1 MFEREIPT
9 IEKKEKTREELLENF
24 KSSLEEY
31 GVEGASVEVE
41 DNSLK
46 IEQECGEGIR
56 GIGYDGKLW
65 MRLDQG
71 GESDNPVA
79 NEFQYNEN
87 TFASLKSEFQGV
99 TFEKV
104 GEEKIKIQI
113 DSDHPAIT
121 MAKLLG
127 DKEVQLR
134 GISGWGNA
142 NSFEF
147 NEETEKW
154 ESELK
159 WTGNFK
165 ECKIVIRDTEEKEG
179 RKVTKPIEANWNGN
193 YGEGVNQKME
203 IDLGEEEAKDSK

>member
-1 MFEREIPT
+1 MFEEIP
-9 IEKKEKTREELLENF
+9 IVEKKEKTREELLEDF
-24 KSSLEEY
+24 KSSLEKY
-31 GVEGASVEVE
+31 GADGAGIEIE
-41 DNSLK
+41 DNNLK

-71 GESDNPVA
+71 GENDNPVA

-87 TFASLKSEFQGV
+87 TFASLESKFQGV

-104 GEEKIKIQI
+104 EEEKIKIQI
-113 DSDHPAIT
+113 DSNHPAIA

-127 DKEVQLR
+127 DKEIQLR

-142 NSFEF
+142 NQFEF
-147 NEETEKW
+147 NEETKKW
-154 ESELK
+154 EVELK

-165 ECKIVIRDTEEKEG
+165 ECKIIIRDTEEKGGE
-179 RKVTKPIEANWNGN
+179 KVTKSIEANWNGN
-193 YGEGVNQKME
+193 YGEDADQKME
-203 IDLGEEEAKDSK
+203 IDLGEEEAEDSK